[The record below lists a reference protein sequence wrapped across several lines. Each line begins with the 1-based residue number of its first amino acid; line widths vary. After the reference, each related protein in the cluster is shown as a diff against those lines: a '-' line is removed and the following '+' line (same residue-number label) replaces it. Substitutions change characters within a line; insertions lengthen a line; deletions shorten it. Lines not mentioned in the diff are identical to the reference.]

1 MTIEERLREYILV
14 HYGTVKEFATKA
26 DLPYG
31 TVDTILRRG
40 IHKAS
45 VTNVIAMCKTLGISA
60 DELANDR
67 IVAVSDYVHSRSK
80 LTDLDEIMRLTKL
93 NLQEDSGLTIN
104 GEPMTKEELI
114 LLTDTLEIGI
124 ELIKRKRE
132 RKDK

>member
-1 MTIEERLREYILV
+1 MTIEERLKEYILV
-14 HYGTVKEFATKA
+14 HYGTVKDFATKA

-60 DELANDR
+60 DELANDK
-67 IVAVSDYVHSRSK
+67 IVSVNNYVHCRSK
-80 LTDLDEIMRLTKL
+80 LTDLDEILRFTKL
-93 NLQEDSGLTIN
+93 SLQEDSGITIN
-104 GEPMTKEELI
+104 GEPMTREESE
-114 LLTDTLEIGI
+114 LLMDTLEIGI

-132 RKDK
+132 KK